1 MKFPNMGTWKH
12 GNTPSNIPQIM
23 GTNENYLVPQVFP
36 LQGRPNEGVCD
47 P

>member
-12 GNTPSNIPQIM
+12 LSNIPQIM

-36 LQGRPNEGVCD
+36 LQGRPN
-47 P
+47 